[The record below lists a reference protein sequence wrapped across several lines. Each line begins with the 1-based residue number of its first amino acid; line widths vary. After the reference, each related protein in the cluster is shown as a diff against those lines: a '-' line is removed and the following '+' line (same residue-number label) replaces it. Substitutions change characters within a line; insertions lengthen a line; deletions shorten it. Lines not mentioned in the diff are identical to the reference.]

1 MPQGS
6 RLGPLSFIV
15 IIDDL
20 TTHCGLDKF
29 VDDTTL
35 SELLPPSASVSNMP
49 LYFESILTWTVN
61 NDMQINISKTKE
73 IILGRIS
80 QTTWN
85 LSPLQLA
92 QSNELLLLNYLAFTL
107 MTLLPGP
114 RTLMLLHPRQLNV
127 FIS

>member
-1 MPQGS
+1 MRARNNVSVAQIKP
-6 RLGPLSFIV
+6 GPLSFIV

-20 TTHCGLDKF
+20 ATHCGLDKF

-61 NDMQINISKTKE
+61 NDMQMNISKTKE

-80 QTTWN
+80 HDN
-85 LSPLQLA
+85 L
-92 QSNELLLLNYLAFTL
+92 ELLSTPVGTVERVTTFKLLGIHLDDTL
-107 MTLLPGP
+107 TLSLI
-114 RTLMLLHPRQLNV
+114 H
-127 FIS
+127 I